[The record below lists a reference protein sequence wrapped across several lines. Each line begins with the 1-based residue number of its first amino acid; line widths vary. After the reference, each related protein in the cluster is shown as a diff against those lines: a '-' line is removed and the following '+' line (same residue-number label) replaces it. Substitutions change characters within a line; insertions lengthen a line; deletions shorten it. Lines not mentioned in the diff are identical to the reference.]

1 MTGYFPA
8 RNRIRSVSAKLRSDR
23 GGAIVE
29 LAAVISV
36 MATVLF
42 GAAEM
47 ARLAYA
53 SIEVSDAA
61 RAGASY
67 AHQSVAAA
75 NSAATIRTVAA
86 ASANDISS
94 GLTTTPTIFYSCSST
109 PSTQNST
116 TPACGTGD
124 TVLMYIQVNTTATV
138 TMPIHL
144 PGLTSYTLTGQ
155 SIMRVQQ

>member
-1 MTGYFPA
+1 MTGYFPV
-8 RNRIRSVSAKLRSDR
+8 RNRIRCLSAKLRSDR

-29 LAAVISV
+29 LAAVVSV
-36 MATVLF
+36 MAAILF
-42 GAAEM
+42 GAAEFAM
-47 ARLAYA
+47 LAYD

-67 AHQSVAAA
+67 AHQSVSAA

-86 ASANDISS
+86 ASANDIS
-94 GLTTTPTIFYSCSST
+94 GLSTTPVIFYSCSST

-124 TVLMYIQVNTTATV
+124 TVLMYIQVNTTATI

-144 PGLTSYTLTGQ
+144 PGLTSYTLNGQ